1 MLANAPVVLSSTA
14 EDGEIEVRISV
25 GSVSCA
31 VVTVG
36 LLYKELSVPVTCKI
50 RVYEDVAHTVE
61 YARMLEAAGCQMLTV
76 HGRTRE
82 QKGPLTGLANWEH
95 IKAVSESVSI
105 PVLANGN
112 IQCLTDVARCL
123 QETGC
128 HGVMSAEGNLYNPA
142 LFEGRSPP
150 AWELALEYL
159 DLAERYPCPV
169 SYVRGHL
176 FKLFQ
181 HCLSLPEN
189 FDLRAELG
197 TGSNLVDFRATVQ
210 QLKERYLPFD
220 AGEKPWAPH
229 PGFDLIHPPWLCHS
243 YVRPAPEEHLKKMV
257 EKQNRNADINQFGD
271 ESQTGEAEKEN
282 QDGGV
287 LKRPREASVESAES
301 KNMSKR
307 RMKKLRKLKHKP
319 NTVSH
324 ARRGVDK
331 CVDCPNPV
339 GSKCDY
345 RLCKACCRTKCYVED
360 MDCIGHRIHTK
371 SRREKAREY
380 ANIESRARALAEATT
395 TEPVPDQTKP
405 GLPVDPQSSADSVND
420 APDHLTTE
428 TGHFQADDRRERRRE
443 SGFGGGGV

>member
-1 MLANAPVVLSSTA
+1 
-14 EDGEIEVRISV
+14 
-25 GSVSCA
+25 
-31 VVTVG
+31 
-36 LLYKELSVPVTCKI
+36 
-50 RVYEDVAHTVE
+50 
-61 YARMLEAAGCQMLTV
+61 MLEAAGCQMLTV

-95 IKAVSESVSI
+95 IKAVSIRSERVSIPQISPVSTESESVFPKYLQYPHLVCIRSESVGI

-197 TGSNLVDFRATVQ
+197 TGSDLVDFRATVQ

-287 LKRPREASVESAES
+287 LKRPRESSVDSAES

-339 GSKCDY
+339 VGLRLARLSVSAYRAKGSKCDY

-360 MDCIGHRIHTK
+360 MDCLGHRIHTK
-371 SRREKAREY
+371 SRREKARAY
-380 ANIESRARALAEATT
+380 ADIESRARALAEATT
-395 TEPVPDQTKP
+395 EPVPDQTEP
-405 GLPVDPQSSADSVND
+405 CLLADLQSSADSVVELCLESD
-420 APDHLTTE
+420 TTE
-428 TGHFQADDRRERRRE
+428 QIGNKNDKLDTNVIQTNNNNNNNTNR
-443 SGFGGGGV
+443 